1 MKKRIFGFGFI
12 LVVFTVFITGCA
24 STPVEET
31 ETTEEYKREKN
42 GERVALV
49 MVDETNQEVEEPG
62 EVVELTAL
70 TEPAEST
77 DSIDAAEPIVQ
88 SEPSEAAESLETIP
102 EVFSNTIN
110 LAEITSRIMLIKNTN
125 NNVDINYQAIISLDS
140 FYWGRELPKA
150 GDTVTV
156 IFSGT
161 CNTDI
166 PAPVYISVLGNGF
179 GTRSENWETLVSEND
194 DDQNYILFAQDIKA
208 RTPFTATAE
217 FTLNK
222 DCENNMA
229 VHIVYPV
236 RKNTQASVWTPQ
248 R

>member
-1 MKKRIFGFGFI
+1 MGD
-12 LVVFTVFITGCA
+12 
-24 STPVEET
+24 
-31 ETTEEYKREKN
+31 EYKREKN

-49 MVDETNQEVEEPG
+49 MVDETGQELTGEENSDVEVLAEPEETV

-70 TEPAEST
+70 TET
-77 DSIDAAEPIVQ
+77 AEPI
-88 SEPSEAAESLETIP
+88 EPVEPVP

-150 GDTVTV
+150 GDTVTI

-179 GTRSENWETLVSEND
+179 GTRSENWEPLVSEND
-194 DDQNYILFAQDIKA
+194 DDLNYILFAQDIKA

-236 RKNTQASVWTPQ
+236 RKNTQASVWMPQ

>member
-1 MKKRIFGFGFI
+1 MNKWKNVIGLLGLFI
-12 LVVFTVFITGCA
+12 CAFYLTGCA
-24 STPVEET
+24 STPVDET
-31 ETTEEYKREKN
+31 VVEDEYKREKN

-49 MVDETNQEVEEPG
+49 MVDETGQELTGEENLAVEVLAEPEETV
-62 EVVELTAL
+62 EVVELTAF
-70 TEPAEST
+70 TET
-77 DSIDAAEPIVQ
+77 AEPIESV
-88 SEPSEAAESLETIP
+88 EPVP

-110 LAEITSRIMLIKNTN
+110 LAQITSRIMLIKNTN

-156 IFSGT
+156 IFNGT

-179 GTRSENWETLVSEND
+179 GTRSENWETLVSKND
-194 DDQNYILFAQDIKA
+194 DDQNYILFTQDIKA
-208 RTPFTATAE
+208 RTPFTASAE
-217 FTLNK
+217 FTLNR

>member
-1 MKKRIFGFGFI
+1 MNKWKNVIGLLGLFI
-12 LVVFTVFITGCA
+12 CAVWFTGCA
-24 STPVEET
+24 STPVEEVVV
-31 ETTEEYKREKN
+31 EDEYKREKN

-49 MVDETNQEVEEPG
+49 MVDETGQELTGEENSDVEVLAEPEETV

-70 TEPAEST
+70 TET
-77 DSIDAAEPIVQ
+77 AEPI
-88 SEPSEAAESLETIP
+88 EPVEPVP

-150 GDTVTV
+150 GDTVTI

-179 GTRSENWETLVSEND
+179 GTRSENWEPLVSEND
-194 DDQNYILFAQDIKA
+194 DDLNYILFAQDIKA

-236 RKNTQASVWTPQ
+236 RKNTQASVWMPQ

>member
-1 MKKRIFGFGFI
+1 MWF
-12 LVVFTVFITGCA
+12 TGCA
-24 STPVEET
+24 SKPVEEVVT
-31 ETTEEYKREKN
+31 EDEYKREKN

-49 MVDETNQEVEEPG
+49 MVDETAQEFTGEENLADDVLAEPEETV

-70 TEPAEST
+70 TEPAEPT
-77 DSIDAAEPIVQ
+77 EPV
-88 SEPSEAAESLETIP
+88 EPEEPVP

-110 LAEITSRIMLIKNTN
+110 LAQITSRIMLIKNTN

-156 IFSGT
+156 IFNGT

-194 DDQNYILFAQDIKA
+194 DDQNYILFTQDIKA
-208 RTPFTATAE
+208 RTPFTASAE
-217 FTLNK
+217 FTLNR

>member
-1 MKKRIFGFGFI
+1 MWF
-12 LVVFTVFITGCA
+12 TGCA
-24 STPVEET
+24 SKPVEEVVT
-31 ETTEEYKREKN
+31 EDEYKREKN

-49 MVDETNQEVEEPG
+49 MVDETAQEFTGEENLADDVLAEPEETV

-70 TEPAEST
+70 TEPAEPT
-77 DSIDAAEPIVQ
+77 EPV
-88 SEPSEAAESLETIP
+88 EPEEPVP

-110 LAEITSRIMLIKNTN
+110 LAQITSRIMLIKNTN

-156 IFSGT
+156 IFNGT

-179 GTRSENWETLVSEND
+179 GTRSENWEPLVSEND
-194 DDQNYILFAQDIKA
+194 DDLNYILFTQDIKA
-208 RTPFTATAE
+208 RTPFTASAE
-217 FTLNK
+217 FTLNR

>member
-1 MKKRIFGFGFI
+1 MWF
-12 LVVFTVFITGCA
+12 TGCA
-24 STPVEET
+24 SKPVEEVAA
-31 ETTEEYKREKN
+31 EDEYKREKN

-49 MVDETNQEVEEPG
+49 MVDETGQELMGEENLAVEVLAEPEETV

-70 TEPAEST
+70 TEPAEPT
-77 DSIDAAEPIVQ
+77 EPV
-88 SEPSEAAESLETIP
+88 EPEEPVP

-110 LAEITSRIMLIKNTN
+110 LAQITSRIMLIKNTN
-125 NNVDINYQAIISLDS
+125 NNIDINYQAIISLDS

-156 IFSGT
+156 IFNGT

-208 RTPFTATAE
+208 RTPFTASAE
-217 FTLNK
+217 FTLNR